1 MAKHNILGEKG
12 EQIAERF
19 LLKNNYKVLAKNWRY
34 KNLEVDIFAMK
45 DNFLVAVEV
54 KTRSTDFVE
63 NLSEIVTKK
72 KQRFII
78 EATNAYLEKSDL
90 NSEARFDVIFIIIS
104 NGKYHLKHIPDAY
117 STVG

>member
-1 MAKHNILGEKG
+1 MAKHNLLGEKG

-19 LLKNNYKVLAKNWRY
+19 LIKNNFKILEKNWRF
-34 KNLEVDIFAMK
+34 KSLEIDIFAQTES
-45 DNFLVAVEV
+45 FFVAVEV

-78 EATNAYLEKSDL
+78 QATNAYLEKNDINL
-90 NSEARFDVIFIIIS
+90 EVRFDIVFIIIN
-104 NGKYHLKHIPDAY
+104 NGKYYLKHIPDAF
-117 STVG
+117 SATG